1 MGYMVRVSYLLGD
14 LCTKKM
20 TLGQR
25 MCKTFVGSVH
35 CRRGQRGPTIHST
48 LQQEARSCLWIKS
61 LQFSLSSVS
70 LTASRALQPCPRT
83 KIRQCSVGVMVM
95 DFTLM

>member
-14 LCTKKM
+14 LCTKKI

-48 LQQEARSCLWIKS
+48 LQQEVRSFMDKKS
-61 LQFSLSSVS
+61 PVLIVFSVTDGIQGSATLS
-70 LTASRALQPCPRT
+70 
-83 KIRQCSVGVMVM
+83 K
-95 DFTLM
+95 D